1 MPGLDSRLAET
12 LDAIAAAAR
21 EDDGTDPLDEATRL
35 ALAHRAEDEL
45 TVWLAGPDGDD
56 AFALL
61 VDDDLTLVTRP
72 AARGQGW
79 AAMLLAEVTAVTE
92 GEGLTAWSHGDHPAA
107 VRLAEEFGFTRARDL
122 WVMRLP
128 DLTDLPPLEVPDGIR
143 VRGYVESDAAEVL
156 RINAAAF
163 ADHPEQGRMDA
174 DDLARRMAEDW
185 FDPAGLLVAEDVVA
199 GGSGGSGGSGD
210 AARGTLLGFHWTKL
224 PRGSAAGAGRRTG
237 EVYVVGIDPAAQGRG
252 LGRLLTLAGLHHLRE
267 RGATDVELY
276 VEGDNHAAQRTYSR
290 LGFLHAAADTH
301 VQYRRG

>member
-12 LDAIAAAAR
+12 IDAIAAAAR
-21 EDDGTDPLDEATRL
+21 ADDGTDPLDEATRL

-45 TVWLAGPDGDD
+45 TLWLAGPDGDD

-61 VDDDLTLVTRP
+61 VDGELSLVTRP

-79 AAMLLAEVTAVTE
+79 AAMLLAEVDAVTE
-92 GEGLTAWSHGDHPAA
+92 DEPLTAWSHGDHPAA
-107 VRLAEEFGFTRARDL
+107 ARLAEEFGFTRARDL

-128 DLTDLPPLEVPDGIR
+128 DLFDLPPLEVPDGIR
-143 VRGYVESDAAEVL
+143 VRGYVESDAEEVL
-156 RINAAAF
+156 RVNAAAF
-163 ADHPEQGRMDA
+163 AEHPDQGRMDA
-174 DDLARRMAEDW
+174 EDLARRMAEDW
-185 FDPAGLLVAEDVVA
+185 FDPAGLLVADDAGA
-199 GGSGGSGGSGD
+199 GGPGD

-224 PRGSAAGAGRRTG
+224 PQADAAGAGRHTG

-267 RGATDVELY
+267 RGATEVELY
-276 VEGDNHAAQRTYSR
+276 VEGDNHAAQRTYGR
-290 LGFLHAAADTH
+290 LGFVHAATDTH

>member
-1 MPGLDSRLAET
+1 VPGLDSQLADT
-12 LDAIAAAAR
+12 VDAIAAAAR
-21 EDDGTDPLDEATRL
+21 EEDGTDPLDEATRR

-61 VDDDLTLVTRP
+61 VDDELTLVTRP

-79 AAMLLAEVTAVTE
+79 AAMLLAEVDAVTE
-92 GEGLTAWSHGDHPAA
+92 DEPLTAWSHGDHPAA
-107 VRLAEEFGFTRARDL
+107 VRLAEEFGFTRDRDL

-128 DLTDLPPLEVPDGIR
+128 DLTDLPPLEVPEGIR
-143 VRGYVESDAAEVL
+143 VRGYDESDAPEVL
-156 RINAAAF
+156 RVNAAAF
-163 ADHPEQGRMDA
+163 AAHPEQGRMDA
-174 DDLARRMAEDW
+174 DDLARRMAEHW
-185 FDPAGLLVAEDVVA
+185 FDPAGLLVAEET
-199 GGSGGSGGSGD
+199 GSGGSGGSGG

-224 PRGSAAGAGRRTG
+224 PGGDAAGAGRRTG

-267 RGATDVELY
+267 RGASDVELY
-276 VEGDNHAAQRTYSR
+276 VEGDNHAAHRTYGR

-301 VQYRRG
+301 VQYRRS